1 MKRPIPTGLLFALL
15 AMQAP
20 ATFAAPAVQAEN
32 CWIRAMPATVPSS
45 GYFTLKNDG
54 DAPVTLKNDG
64 DAPVTLT
71 GLDTPAYGMA
81 MLHETQT
88 NGSTA
93 KMVHVD
99 AVEVPAHGTVTF
111 KPKSYHVMLEQP
123 RQAVV
128 PGAKVPFRLRF
139 ADGSTVS
146 VTCDAKAPTYAG
158 Q

>member
-1 MKRPIPTGLLFALL
+1 MKHPIPTTLLVAVFAL
-15 AMQAP
+15 QAP
-20 ATFAAPAVQAEN
+20 ASFAAPAVQADA

-45 GYFTLKNDG
+45 GYLTLKNDG
-54 DAPVTLKNDG
+54 DTPA
-64 DAPVTLT
+64 TLT
-71 GLDTPAYGMA
+71 GIDSPAYGMA
-81 MLHETQT
+81 MVHETQT

-99 AVEVPAHGTVTF
+99 SVVVPAHGSLTF
-111 KPKSYHVMLEQP
+111 KPKSYHVMLEEP
-123 RQAVV
+123 RKTVA
-128 PGAKVPFRLRF
+128 PGSKVPFRLHF

>member
-1 MKRPIPTGLLFALL
+1 MKRSIPTSLLVTLL
-15 AMQAP
+15 ALQAP
-20 ATFAAPAVQAEN
+20 VTFAAPAVQADA

-54 DAPVTLKNDG
+54 DAP
-64 DAPVTLT
+64 ATLT
-71 GLDTPAYGMA
+71 GIDSPAYGMA
-81 MLHETQT
+81 MVHETQT

-99 AVEVPAHGTVTF
+99 AVAVPAHGTVTF

-123 RQAVV
+123 RQAVA
-128 PGAKVPFRLRF
+128 PGAKVPLRLHF

-146 VTCDAKAPTYAG
+146 VTCDAKAPSYSG

>member
-1 MKRPIPTGLLFALL
+1 MKHSIPTSLLVTLL
-15 AMQAP
+15 ALQAP
-20 ATFAAPAVQAEN
+20 VTFAAPAVQADA

-54 DAPVTLKNDG
+54 DAP
-64 DAPVTLT
+64 ATLT
-71 GLDTPAYGMA
+71 DIDSPAYGMA
-81 MLHETQT
+81 MVHETQT

-99 AVEVPAHGTVTF
+99 AVAVPAHGTVTF

-123 RQAVV
+123 RQAVA
-128 PGAKVPFRLRF
+128 PGAKVPLRLHF

-146 VTCDAKAPTYAG
+146 VTCDAKAPSYSG

>member
-1 MKRPIPTGLLFALL
+1 MKRSIPTALLFALL
-15 AMQAP
+15 ALQAP
-20 ATFAAPAVQAEN
+20 ATFAAPAVQADA

-54 DAPVTLKNDG
+54 DAP
-64 DAPVTLT
+64 ATLT
-71 GLDTPAYGMA
+71 GVDSPAYGMA
-81 MLHETQT
+81 MVHETQT

-99 AVEVPAHGTVTF
+99 SVVVPAHGSVTF
-111 KPKSYHVMLEQP
+111 KPKSYHVMLEEP
-123 RQAVV
+123 RKPVA
-128 PGAKVPFRLRF
+128 PGAKVPFRLHF

-146 VTCDAKAPTYAG
+146 VTCDAKPPTYAG

>member
-1 MKRPIPTGLLFALL
+1 MKRSIPTALLFALL
-15 AMQAP
+15 ALQAP

-54 DAPVTLKNDG
+54 DAPVTL
-64 DAPVTLT
+64 T

-99 AVEVPAHGTVTF
+99 TVEVPAHGTVSF

-123 RQAVV
+123 RQAVA
-128 PGAKVPFRLRF
+128 PGAKVPFRLHF

>member
-1 MKRPIPTGLLFALL
+1 MMKRSIPAALLFALFAL
-15 AMQAP
+15 HAP
-20 ATFAAPAVQAEN
+20 ATFAAPAVQADA

-54 DAPVTLKNDG
+54 DAP
-64 DAPVTLT
+64 ATLT
-71 GLDTPAYGMA
+71 GIDTPAFGMA

-88 NGSTA
+88 AGSTA

-99 AVEVPAHGTVTF
+99 AVEVPAHGTVMF

-123 RQAVV
+123 RQNVT
-128 PGAKVPFRLRF
+128 PGAKIPFRLHF

-146 VTCDAKAPTYAG
+146 VTCDAKAPSYTG

>member
-1 MKRPIPTGLLFALL
+1 MKHPIPTALLVAVFAL
-15 AMQAP
+15 QAP
-20 ATFAAPAVQAEN
+20 ASFAAPAVQADA

-45 GYFTLKNDG
+45 GYLTLKNDG
-54 DAPVTLKNDG
+54 DTPA
-64 DAPVTLT
+64 TLT
-71 GLDTPAYGMA
+71 GIDSPAYGMA
-81 MLHETQT
+81 MVHETQT

-99 AVEVPAHGTVTF
+99 SVVVPAHGSLTF
-111 KPKSYHVMLEQP
+111 KPKSYHVMLEEP
-123 RQAVV
+123 RKAVA
-128 PGAKVPFRLRF
+128 PGSKVPFRLHF